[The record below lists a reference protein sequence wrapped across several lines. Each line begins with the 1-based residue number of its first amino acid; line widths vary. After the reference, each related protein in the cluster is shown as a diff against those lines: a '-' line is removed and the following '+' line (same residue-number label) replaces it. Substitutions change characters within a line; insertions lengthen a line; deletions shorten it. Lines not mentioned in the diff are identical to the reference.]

1 MHHCQSGILSIF
13 RNTVAFAGAEKGA
26 PGFEEDPG
34 TGLLGTGADVAV
46 DLPPQPQTR
55 KMTIDEKKNATVFKT
70 KITLQ
75 ERCNA
80 SIPEQQLWLNENRLL
95 GLMSY
100 FVGRKG

>member
-1 MHHCQSGILSIF
+1 M
-13 RNTVAFAGAEKGA
+13 AFAGAAEDA
-26 PGFEEDPG
+26 PGSAEAPG
-34 TGLLGTGADVAV
+34 AGLLGTGADIAV
-46 DLPPQPQTR
+46 DLPPQPQAK
-55 KMTIDEKKNATVFKT
+55 KMTIDEKKNTTVFET
-70 KITLQ
+70 KINLQ